1 MKHNRQ
7 LMAKGLQLD
16 IWGQSKSFLLQ
27 LCSVLD
33 TEVTTLTIYRLVAE
47 IKDVF
52 SLVLVTS
59 YDGCRLSGTCCTVGT
74 SS

>member
-16 IWGQSKSFLLQ
+16 FWGQSKSFLLQ

-33 TEVTTLTIYRLVAE
+33 TEVTTFLLSSHHLLLPRYLLVHL
-47 IKDVF
+47 D
-52 SLVLVTS
+52 
-59 YDGCRLSGTCCTVGT
+59 CR
-74 SS
+74 